1 MEYKHHLILRRV
13 FLLALTFMFLLNGT
27 TVNAENHKKS
37 RKKSPVFDF
46 RIRLGAIY
54 DDNILKYSKQ
64 YLERFMNREDEGRF
78 HIKTYDDLIVLTGL
92 QFTTSF
98 YIFGKQKSQ
107 ISLETSRRNYV
118 VNHIKNWNYFM
129 AGIRQYLPGRFS
141 FKIYYSYI
149 PDFYVRHFRD
159 DQWVDVYG
167 YDDPIVF
174 QPFSFAK
181 NMYGIWLQKYLFK
194 KTRIRLSFGYAQY
207 YHNKHYTE
215 YDSKN
220 LYYGFQFWQPLHKN
234 VALEVG
240 YQYITSDAKG
250 YDASYQ
256 SPGAIDA
263 PDATYAEDRYTGAI
277 LWRLPQIRKIRH
289 SLEGRINVMNRYYSS
304 SRPLEFDRLHAGR
317 VDHNL
322 RLYFNYRI
330 TVMKNM
336 NIKVFYNWYGRNSGT
351 SAVAND
357 QFISNEK
364 SYRQNIVGM
373 EFSYNLRIKTGQNK
387 HRK

>member
-1 MEYKHHLILRRV
+1 MKFNQHHIAQRILWFV
-13 FLLALTFMFLLNGT
+13 LTVLFLLNGMI
-27 TVNAENHKKS
+27 VSAAAPKKS
-37 RKKSPVFDF
+37 KKKSPVFDF
-46 RIRLGAIY
+46 RIRLGAFY
-54 DDNILKYSKQ
+54 DDNILKYSDQ
-64 YLERFMNREDEGRF
+64 YLQRFMNREDEGRF
-78 HIKTYDDLIVLTGL
+78 HIKTYDDLIILTGL

-98 YIFGKQKSQ
+98 YVFGKYKSQ
-107 ISLETSRRNYV
+107 VSLEISRRNYV

-129 AGIRQYLPGRFS
+129 AGVRQYLPGRFS

-181 NMYGIWLQKYLFK
+181 NYYGVWLQKSIFNN
-194 KTRIRLSFGYAQY
+194 TRIRLSFNYGQY

-220 LYYGFQFWQPLHKN
+220 VYYGIQIWQSIHKT
-234 VALEVG
+234 VRLELG
-240 YQYITSDAKG
+240 YQYITSEAKG

-256 SPGAIDA
+256 LPGALNA
-263 PDATYAEDRYTGAI
+263 PDATYAEDRFSGAI
-277 LWRLPQIRKIRH
+277 LWRLPKIKKIRH
-289 SLEGRINVMNRYYSS
+289 SLEARFNVMNRYYSS
-304 SRPLEFDRLHAGR
+304 SRPLEYDRLHAGR

-330 TVMKNM
+330 KVYKNTE
-336 NIKVFYNWYGRNSGT
+336 IKLFYNWFGRNSGT

-357 QFISNEK
+357 QFVSNEK
-364 SYRQNIVGM
+364 SYKQNIIGM
-373 EFSYNLRIKTGQNK
+373 AFSYNLRIKTK
-387 HRK
+387 SRKQYK